1 MRDRGEKGKGEMTVE
16 CPSLSR
22 FARFHDSCV
31 RRIESDPVRFNPQL
45 LEFAAARLRELI
57 GSSDLAMRVRSW
69 DLEKIVKDDRI
80 KQMMELGRG
89 TTLGGPEARRT
100 VVEALFDA
108 DVNSLG
114 PRDYPKY
121 GYLGCPDKRA
131 DFFGNPDFT
140 HHYGSVIVTLKRENL
155 LSRTTI
161 VFGNSVNF
169 GAFRYKVPTWLSAP
183 HPVCL
188 AGLSHHGAEDIPPS
202 ADPAL
207 MIKAF
212 AILCASGKLSARTLP
227 TMDELFEGRPGCE
240 FFELQY
246 HGELVFSRDVQS
258 IDLMP
263 WGEEP
268 PDEGLL
274 DRIRAMGVA
283 VRMPCNERECQGG
296 FGRVGG

>member
-1 MRDRGEKGKGEMTVE
+1 MTLREEIAQGEMTVE

-22 FARFHDSCV
+22 FASFHDSCV

-45 LEFAAARLRELI
+45 LEFAAARLGELI
-57 GSSDLAMRVRSW
+57 ASSDLAMRIRSW
-69 DLEKIVKDDRI
+69 DLEKIVMDDRI

-89 TTLGGPEARRT
+89 TTMGGPEARRT

-108 DVNSLG
+108 DVDALA

-155 LSRTTI
+155 LPRTTI

-188 AGLSHHGAEDIPPS
+188 AGLPHHGAEDIPQS

-212 AILCASGKLSARTLP
+212 AILCASGKLSTRTLP
-227 TMDELFEGRPGCE
+227 TMGELFEGRPGCE

-258 IDLMP
+258 VDLMP

-268 PDEGLL
+268 PDMELL

-283 VRMPCNERECQGG
+283 VRMPCDEREGHGG
-296 FGRVGG
+296 